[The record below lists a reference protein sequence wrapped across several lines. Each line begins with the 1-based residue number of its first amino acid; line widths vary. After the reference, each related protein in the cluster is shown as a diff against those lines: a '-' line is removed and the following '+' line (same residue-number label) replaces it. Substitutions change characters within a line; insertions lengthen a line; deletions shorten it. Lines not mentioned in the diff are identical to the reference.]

1 MSAYIYLFF
10 RIIVSMSFLAGLGAF
25 AVAGSGGQL
34 HGRALDESGAAVS
47 GVTIQLSSREG
58 LVRSETAGPD
68 GAYSFTKLQSG
79 DYLIEVKAEG
89 FKQLVRTVSL
99 GPDEDKPVDITLN
112 AAGVNEEVVVTASG
126 TAQTI
131 DESSKSLT
139 VVDAASIEQRDEY
152 SLIEGLRPVPGLR
165 VEQLGGPGSF
175 SKIFINGLRVVDTSV
190 LFDGFRVRDAADT
203 DGSLNGFL
211 GDLMT
216 TNVGRIEVLSGSGSS
231 LYGTNAVGGVINI
244 IPVEGSGP
252 PKFDVGLEGGSLGI
266 ARENAQMSGGMGS
279 NFAYS
284 VAANRLDVNDGV
296 HGTDIYRNT
305 SVSAHGRYNISP
317 NMSLRAN
324 FTFTDGF
331 NRLDNSPFPIGP
343 AGNELGYVT
352 GNGPIAGFIEDEPD
366 PDSYR
371 FAKMFT
377 GSIALS
383 HQVSSFYNY
392 TISFQSVDTAQ
403 LFADG
408 PARSEINQ
416 QLGIPDFPGTTNLD
430 GHIDTFNV
438 TNSFRTGKF
447 NLITGGIEYERE
459 SFTQDETGS
468 FISPPATD
476 RQSSLAVFGQDQLG
490 LLQGRLQLLAAA
502 RTEGFMLHNPETV
515 PGLTSVPEKRALTGD
530 GSIAYRFGSGTK
542 IRSHVGNSFREPS
555 LSERFQIFEGHLI
568 GDPLLRPERGISV
581 DAGVDQSLLKG
592 KMRISGTYFYTRLQ
606 EVITSTAL
614 FMETNSKGALSRGVD
629 LSVQASLRSG
639 TDLYSA
645 YTYTNSSTLIPE
657 ATLLADGTIL
667 PAGASVQS
675 FSIPRQMFSLGLNQ
689 GFLRRFNANFGVYSV
704 SSHVF
709 PLFDPIFFN
718 EVIFRFGGYTRP
730 DIGLSYSHPLSETR
744 QMILYVKVDNFVGA
758 KIFDEGFR
766 APGVTAL
773 AGVKF
778 RF

>member
-1 MSAYIYLFF
+1 MSAYISPLL
-10 RIIVSMSFLAGLGAF
+10 RLIVSVLFLTCLPALAL
-25 AVAGSGGQL
+25 AVPRGQL
-34 HGRALDESGAAVS
+34 HGKVLDESGAAVS

-58 LVRSETAGPD
+58 LLRSEAAAAD

-79 DYLIEVKAEG
+79 NYLLEVNAEG
-89 FKQLVRTVSL
+89 FKQEVRAVSL
-99 GPDEDKPVDITLN
+99 APDEDKPLDITLN

-139 VVDAASIEQRDEY
+139 VVDAANIQQRDEY
-152 SLIEGLRPVPGLR
+152 TLIEALRPVPGLR
-165 VEQLGGPGSF
+165 VEQLGGPGDF
-175 SKIFINGLRVVDTSV
+175 SKVFINGLRVVDTSV

-203 DGSLNGFL
+203 NGSINGFL
-211 GDLMT
+211 GDIMT

-252 PKFDVGLEGGSLGI
+252 PKFDLGVEGGSLGVI
-266 ARENAQMSGGMGS
+266 REHAQISGGIGS

-305 SVSAHGRYNISP
+305 SVGGHARYNISP
-317 NMSLRAN
+317 NMSVRAN
-324 FTFTDGF
+324 FNFTDGF
-331 NRLDNSPFPIGP
+331 GRLDNSPFPIGP
-343 AGNELGYVT
+343 AGNQFGFTT

-366 PDSYR
+366 PDSFR

-377 GSIALS
+377 GSIAFS

-403 LFADG
+403 FFTDG
-408 PARSEINQ
+408 PARSDIDV

-438 TNSFRTGKF
+438 TNNLRTGRN

-468 FISPPATD
+468 FVSPTTTD
-476 RQSSLAVFGQDQLG
+476 RQSSLAVFGQDQLS
-490 LLQGRLQLLAAA
+490 LVQGRLQLLAAV

-515 PGLTSVPEKRALTGD
+515 PQLANIPEKRALTGD
-530 GSIAYRFGSGTK
+530 GAISYRFGSGTK

-555 LSERFQIFEGHLI
+555 LSERFQIFENRLI
-568 GDPLLRPERGISV
+568 GDPLLQPERAISV
-581 DAGVDQSLLKG
+581 DAGVDQELFKG
-592 KMRISGTYFYTRLQ
+592 KVRLSGIYFYTRLQ
-606 EVITSTAL
+606 QVITSTEL
-614 FMETNSKGALSRGVD
+614 FLETNSKGALSRGMDV
-629 LSVQASLRSG
+629 SVQAMPTSG
-639 TDLYSA
+639 TALYS
-645 YTYTNSSTLIPE
+645 TYTFTNSQTALPN
-657 ATLLADGTIL
+657 ATLLEDGTTV
-667 PAGASVQS
+667 PAGVSLQS
-675 FSIPRQMFSLGLNQ
+675 FSIPRHQFTLGVNQ
-689 GFLRRFNANFGVYSV
+689 KIWRNLSANFNVYST
-704 SSHVF
+704 SSYVF

-718 EVIFRFGGYTRP
+718 EYIFRFKGYTRP
-730 DIGLSYSHPLSETR
+730 DIGLSYLRPISETK
-744 QMILYVKVDNFVGA
+744 QMTFYIKVDNFIDE
-758 KIFDEGFR
+758 KIFNEGFL

-778 RF
+778 KF